1 MVHAL
6 LTEESTVIVESPRGH
21 TSRSLTL
28 AEATDTIL
36 FCSSIIHDIAYKAAT
51 IGMEEELVLPAE
63 ASRPTVTIP
72 CKSVNDQNDLRKVPN
87 KHTPKSQKFKRKK
100 LETQTKSPLTESG
113 NNVIVQGSTPPA
125 SARNF
130 PEKAPDSTRPPK
142 LESKC
147 NCIVM

>member
-1 MVHAL
+1 
-6 LTEESTVIVESPRGH
+6 LTDESTVIVEGPTGH
-21 TSRSLTL
+21 MSRSLTL
-28 AEATDTIL
+28 AEVTDTIL

-51 IGMEEELVLPAE
+51 IGMEELVLPPE
-63 ASRPTVTIP
+63 AFRPTVTIP
-72 CKSVNDQNDLRKVPN
+72 CKSVNDQNNSRKVPN

-113 NNVIVQGSTPPA
+113 NNVIVQGSTPPSSVGNIPKKA
-125 SARNF
+125 S
-130 PEKAPDSTRPPK
+130 DSTKPPE